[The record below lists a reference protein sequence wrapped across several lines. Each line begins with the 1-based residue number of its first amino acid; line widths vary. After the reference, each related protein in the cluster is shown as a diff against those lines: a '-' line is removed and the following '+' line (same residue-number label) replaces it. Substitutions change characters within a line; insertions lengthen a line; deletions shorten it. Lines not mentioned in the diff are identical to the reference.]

1 MKKNKELAI
10 EDIENQSIEQIEN
23 TSDISDH
30 SSNVFDEDER
40 TW

>member
-10 EDIENQSIEQIEN
+10 EDIENQSIEKIEN

-30 SSNVFDEDER
+30 LSNVFDEDER